1 MVSFGVLGPL
11 TAVGERGPIP
21 LKGPRHRAVL
31 ARLLVARGRVVP
43 VPWLVGDLWEEPGQ
57 GAVGA
62 VQTFVGA
69 LRKALEPDRPPRT
82 PSRLLVTSPPG
93 YALRAEPDAVDAWR
107 FESAL
112 TDAAS
117 RPAAEAYRLLDAALK
132 LWRGPAY
139 AEFAD
144 QDWARGEA
152 ARLDELRLLAVERRA
167 EAGLAAGLAAECVA
181 DLEAHVSAHPLRE
194 DGWHLL
200 ARSLYATGR
209 QGDAL
214 GTLRRARNTLLTE
227 LGVDPGEP
235 LRALESDILSQAPHL
250 TPPPAKRPTGPS
262 ERAENTSRKTP
273 APEDEVTALPVAHL
287 AARKTAAP
295 GAQATGLATAHLAA
309 GAPEAR
315 ATGLAAAHFAVAEH
329 PFVGRHAE
337 LAELGRAAACV
348 ATSGRSRLV
357 LISGAA
363 GAGKTALVDTLARR
377 LRATGWQTAPP
388 TCETLETVVVAA
400 REAPVL
406 LVFDDLHE
414 ADEETLAVFARLATG
429 LGPARVLIVG
439 TYRSTDLTI
448 PLTEALGR
456 AARAEP
462 VRVYLGGLTES
473 EVRELVGALATR
485 EPVDAHIRTI
495 QRRSAGNPFFVRE
508 LTRLWESDG
517 DAALHTVPAG
527 VRDVIRHRLAGLPG
541 AARTHLRQA
550 AVIGQE
556 VDLDVLTELAGDED
570 AVLDSVE
577 SALLAGFL
585 VERDADRLRFAH
597 ALVQETL
604 YDDVARARRARWH
617 AAVAGIV
624 ERTRPGEVETIAH
637 HCVRSEGRAGDLRT
651 ARYARAAAER
661 AEHRSAPHEAARLW
675 HATLTAL
682 DRAIRKTPTPSR
694 TTPAA
699 PDRVA
704 ADRTP
709 SAPAGPDRAAAG
721 HTSSDRAARDE
732 AGGSGLARPSG
743 WEEAAS
749 SGSPVSGGGTVVA
762 PHPEGAEGTLLEERL
777 VAVMGLGRALA
788 VTGRLQESRRLRAEA
803 VDVAEVLGDPLL
815 TATVIGSFDV
825 PANWTTNDD
834 PALSERLVAAAERT
848 LAALPDD
855 TTSVSLG
862 RYAAERAR
870 LLITIAMERRADP
883 GRRADQAA
891 REAES
896 IARRLGD
903 RTLLA
908 YALNGRALQ
917 TFHRAGLA
925 PERAAIGEELLTLAA
940 AAPPAQANATDPD
953 AGVGARADSTGAGAR
968 GGAGAKAA
976 ECAGATGAGAEAA
989 ECAGATGSGTGA
1001 AERAGAGVR
1010 EGMVTFAVL
1019 GHLVL
1024 LQARAGMGD
1033 LAAADRHAA
1042 AADRLA
1048 EQYDLPLVG
1057 VFTTWYAALR
1067 LAVTS
1072 GDRDAARAAYRAAA
1086 ARLDGASM
1094 PGVEQGLLPLALVT
1108 LDVIDAGSV
1117 KPSQAP
1123 PIPTRPG
1130 LAQRGLEWGPYE
1142 EWVRPLVLLA
1152 EGRSE
1157 QAREAVRAV
1166 PESPRDLLYEL
1177 RTCLHATAALAAGV
1191 TDHLQDLYD
1200 RLLPARDELAGA
1212 GSGLVTLGPVALY
1225 LGRLAAALDRP
1236 DLAEE
1241 HFRQAT
1247 AVAARAKSPHW
1258 AATAKSAVTAKD
1270 AHVAM
1275 DAPIGKDAPTA

>member
-1 MVSFGVLGPL
+1 M
-11 TAVGERGPIP
+11 
-21 LKGPRHRAVL
+21 
-31 ARLLVARGRVVP
+31 
-43 VPWLVGDLWEEPGQ
+43 
-57 GAVGA
+57 
-62 VQTFVGA
+62 QTFVGA

-112 TDAAS
+112 TDATS

-167 EAGLAAGLAAECVA
+167 KAGLAAGLAAECVA
-181 DLEAHVSAHPLRE
+181 DLEAHVAAHPLRE

-235 LRALESDILSQAPHL
+235 LRTLESDILSQAPHL

-262 ERAENTSRKTP
+262 ERAEKTSRKTP
-273 APEDEVTALPVAHL
+273 AMETAAMEAEVTALPVARL
-287 AARKTAAP
+287 AAGKTAAP
-295 GAQATGLATAHLAA
+295 EAQ
-309 GAPEAR
+309 
-315 ATGLAAAHFAVAEH
+315 ATGLAAAHLAAAEH

-337 LAELGRAAACV
+337 LAELERAAASV
-348 ATSGRSRLV
+348 TTSGRPRLV

-363 GAGKTALVDTLARR
+363 GAGKTALVDALARR
-377 LRATGWQTAPP
+377 LRATGWQTARP
-388 TCETLETVVVAA
+388 TSETLQTVVVAA

-414 ADEETLAVFARLATG
+414 VDEETLAVFARLATG

-439 TYRSTDLTI
+439 TYRSTDLTV

-462 VRVYLGGLTES
+462 VRVYLGGLTQS
-473 EVRELVGALATR
+473 EVRELVSALATR
-485 EPVDAHIRTI
+485 EPADAHIKTI

-577 SALLAGFL
+577 FALLAGFL
-585 VERDADRLRFAH
+585 VERDADRLGFAH

-624 ERTRPGEVETIAH
+624 ERTRPGDVDTIAH

-661 AEHRSAPHEAARLW
+661 AERRSAPHEAARLW
-675 HATLTAL
+675 HAALTAL
-682 DRAIRKTPTPSR
+682 DRAITKTPTPSR
-694 TTPAA
+694 TTPAV
-699 PDRVA
+699 PGRDA
-704 ADRTP
+704 AGGMP
-709 SAPAGPDRAAAG
+709 SAPAGPDRDAAG
-721 HTSSDRAARDE
+721 RMSSDRAARDE

-743 WEEAAS
+743 WEETAS
-749 SGSPVSGGGTVVA
+749 SDGPASGGGTVVA
-762 PHPEGAEGTLLEERL
+762 PHPDGAEGTLLEERL

-803 VDVAEVLGDPLL
+803 VDAAEALGDPLL

-848 LAALPDD
+848 LAVLPDD
-855 TTSVSLG
+855 TTPTSLG

-870 LLITIAMERRADP
+870 LLITVAMERRADP

-925 PERAAIGEELLTLAA
+925 PERAAIGEELLALAA
-940 AAPPAQANATDPD
+940 PAPTPAPANATAPD
-953 AGVGARADSTGAGAR
+953 TR
-968 GGAGAKAA
+968 GGAGVGPRRSV
-976 ECAGATGAGAEAA
+976 CGR
-989 ECAGATGSGTGA
+989 GTHGCGC
-1001 AERAGAGVR
+1001 R
-1010 EGMVTFAVL
+1010 
-1019 GHLVL
+1019 
-1024 LQARAGMGD
+1024 
-1033 LAAADRHAA
+1033 
-1042 AADRLA
+1042 
-1048 EQYDLPLVG
+1048 
-1057 VFTTWYAALR
+1057 
-1067 LAVTS
+1067 
-1072 GDRDAARAAYRAAA
+1072 
-1086 ARLDGASM
+1086 
-1094 PGVEQGLLPLALVT
+1094 
-1108 LDVIDAGSV
+1108 
-1117 KPSQAP
+1117 
-1123 PIPTRPG
+1123 
-1130 LAQRGLEWGPYE
+1130 
-1142 EWVRPLVLLA
+1142 
-1152 EGRSE
+1152 
-1157 QAREAVRAV
+1157 
-1166 PESPRDLLYEL
+1166 
-1177 RTCLHATAALAAGV
+1177 
-1191 TDHLQDLYD
+1191 
-1200 RLLPARDELAGA
+1200 
-1212 GSGLVTLGPVALY
+1212 
-1225 LGRLAAALDRP
+1225 
-1236 DLAEE
+1236 
-1241 HFRQAT
+1241 
-1247 AVAARAKSPHW
+1247 
-1258 AATAKSAVTAKD
+1258 
-1270 AHVAM
+1270 
-1275 DAPIGKDAPTA
+1275 

>member
-11 TAVGERGPIP
+11 TAAGERGPIR

-43 VPWLVGDLWEEPGQ
+43 VSWLVGDLWEEPGQ

-82 PSRLLVTSPPG
+82 PSRLLITSPPG

-112 TDAAS
+112 TDAAN
-117 RPAAEAYRLLDAALK
+117 RPAGEAYRLLDAALT

-167 EAGLAAGLAAECVA
+167 EAGLAAGPAAECVA
-181 DLEAHVSAHPLRE
+181 DLEAHVAAHPLRE

-214 GTLRRARNTLLTE
+214 GTLRRARATLLTE

-235 LRALESDILSQAPHL
+235 LRTLESDILSQAPHL
-250 TPPPAKRPTGPS
+250 ISRPAKGPADAS
-262 ERAENTSRKTP
+262 ERADDTSPETP
-273 APEDEVTALPVAHL
+273 ATVTAATEAPAAKVTGLLADHL
-287 AARKTAAP
+287 AVAKTAAS
-295 GAQATGLATAHLAA
+295 
-309 GAPEAR
+309 EAE
-315 ATGLAAAHFAVAEH
+315 ATGLAAAHLAMTEH
-329 PFVGRHAE
+329 PFVGRQAE
-337 LAELGRAAACV
+337 LAELERAAALV
-348 ATSGRSRLV
+348 TTSGRPRLV

-363 GAGKTALVDTLARR
+363 GAGKTALVDALARR
-377 LRATGWQTAPP
+377 LRATGWQTARP
-388 TCETLETVVVAA
+388 TSETLETVVAAA

-414 ADEETLAVFARLATG
+414 ADEETLAVFARPATG

-439 TYRSTDLTI
+439 TYRSTDLTV

-462 VRVYLGGLTES
+462 VRLYLAGLTEP
-473 EVRELVGALATR
+473 EVRELVSALATR
-485 EPVDAHIRTI
+485 EPADGHIRTI
-495 QRRSAGNPFFVRE
+495 HGRSAGNPFFVRE

-585 VERDADRLRFAH
+585 VERDADRLRFGH

-624 ERTRPGEVETIAH
+624 ERTRPGDVETIAH

-661 AEHRSAPHEAARLW
+661 AERRSAPHEAARLW

-682 DRAIRKTPTPSR
+682 DRAITKSPTPSR
-694 TTPAA
+694 ATPAG
-699 PDRVA
+699 PGRDA
-704 ADRTP
+704 AGRTP
-709 SAPAGPDRAAAG
+709 SDRAVL
-721 HTSSDRAARDE
+721 DV

-743 WEEAAS
+743 WEEEAS
-749 SGSPVSGGGTVVA
+749 SGGPVSGGGTVVA
-762 PHPEGAEGTLLEERL
+762 PHPDGAEGTLLEERL
-777 VAVMGLGRALA
+777 AAVMGLGRASA

-803 VDVAEVLGDPLL
+803 VDVAEALGDPLL

-848 LAALPDD
+848 LAALPGE
-855 TTSVSLG
+855 TTPTSLG

-940 AAPPAQANATDPD
+940 AASAPTHATAPD
-953 AGVGARADSTGAGAR
+953 TRGGAGVGARGGVCRGVGVTAAGAGA
-968 GGAGAKAA
+968 
-976 ECAGATGAGAEAA
+976 GAT
-989 ECAGATGSGTGA
+989 ECAGATGSGVDAVG
-1001 AERAGAGVR
+1001 RAGAGVG

-1019 GHLVL
+1019 GHLIL
-1024 LQARAGMGD
+1024 LEARAGMAD

-1057 VFTTWYAALR
+1057 VFTAWYAALR
-1067 LAVTS
+1067 RAITS
-1072 GDRDAARAAYRAAA
+1072 GDRYAARAAYRAAA
-1086 ARLDGASM
+1086 RRLDGASM
-1094 PGVEQGLLPLALVT
+1094 PGVEQGLLPLALMT

-1117 KPSQAP
+1117 KPCQAP
-1123 PIPTRPG
+1123 SSPTRPG
-1130 LAQRGLEWGPYE
+1130 PAQGGREWGPYE

-1177 RTCLHATAALAAGV
+1177 RTCLHATAALATGV
-1191 TDHLQDLYD
+1191 TDRLQDLYD
-1200 RLLPARDELAGA
+1200 RLLPARDELGGA

-1247 AVAARAKSPHW
+1247 AVAARARSPHW
-1258 AATAKSAVTAKD
+1258 AATAKSAVTSKG
-1270 AHVAM
+1270 
-1275 DAPIGKDAPTA
+1275 APIAKDAPTA